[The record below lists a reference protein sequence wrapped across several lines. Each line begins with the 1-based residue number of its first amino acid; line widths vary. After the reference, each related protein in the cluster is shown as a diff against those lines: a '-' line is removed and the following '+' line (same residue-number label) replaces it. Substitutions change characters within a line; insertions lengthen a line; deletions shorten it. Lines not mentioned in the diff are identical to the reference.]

1 VDDQT
6 STAALLR
13 AQFGY
18 SESLFN
24 AVVRRLRNANTIFGD
39 NIKLVLRQLDQEHWA
54 LLKPPYLL
62 VVPTVVRIPTLK
74 ADEIETEDITN
85 PRSITFLAQL
95 DGRGS
100 ENEWMA
106 ADDIELV
113 EKQLIN
119 ALVNWRPNEHY
130 KPTGYAGMRIEGTQ
144 IPQVKVAFVFV
155 FFEQIRFD
163 CEPEIGDQAPQ
174 CSELGDIKIRLHND
188 CGPPPCDPCAPCA
201 PGDPTIFVLDPP
213 NSATEPEPPGAYWPN
228 LGGAPRP
235 NSRR

>member
-1 VDDQT
+1 MDDQT

-13 AQFGY
+13 AQFGVP
-18 SESLFN
+18 ESLFN

-62 VVPTVVRIPTLK
+62 VVPTVVRIPQLK
-74 ADEIETEDITN
+74 AEEVELEDIIN

-100 ENEWMA
+100 EADWMA

-130 KPTGYAGMRIEGTQ
+130 KPTGYAGMRIEGTE
-144 IPQVKVAFVFV
+144 IPAVKVAFVFV

-163 CEPEIGDQAPQ
+163 CEPEVGPE
-174 CSELGDIKIRLHND
+174 CSQLGDIFVNVHND
-188 CGPPPCDPCAPCA
+188 CGPPPCDPCQPCA
-201 PGDPTIFVLDPP
+201 PGDPTIFVTDPP
-213 NSATEPEPPGAYWPN
+213 NPVTEPEPPGAYWPN

>member
-1 VDDQT
+1 MDDQT
-6 STAALLR
+6 STAALLQ

-18 SESLFN
+18 RESLFN

-74 ADEIETEDITN
+74 PDEIEVDDITN

-95 DGRGS
+95 DARGS
-100 ENEWMA
+100 EADWMA

-130 KPTGYAGMRIEGTQ
+130 KPTGYAGMRIEGTE
-144 IPQVKVAFVFV
+144 IPAVKVAFVFV

-163 CEPEIGDQAPQ
+163 CEPEVGPE
-174 CSELGDIKIRLHND
+174 CSQLGDIIVNVRND
-188 CGPPPCDPCAPCA
+188 CGPPPCDPCAPCG
-201 PGDPTIFVLDPP
+201 PTDPTIFVLDPP
-213 NSATEPEPPGAYWPN
+213 QQATEPEPPGAYWPN

-235 NSRR
+235 NSRS

>member
-1 VDDQT
+1 VDDRT
-6 STAALLR
+6 STAALLQS
-13 AQFGY
+13 QFGQR
-18 SESLFN
+18 ESLFN
-24 AVVRRLRNANTIFGD
+24 AVVRRLRNAGTIFGD

-62 VVPTVVRIPTLK
+62 VVPTVVRIPQLK
-74 ADEIETEDITN
+74 PEETEQDDIIN
-85 PRSITFLAQL
+85 PRSITFIAQL
-95 DGRGS
+95 DARGS
-100 ENEWMA
+100 EAEWMA

-113 EKQLIN
+113 EKQLLN

-130 KPTGYAGMRIEGTQ
+130 KPTGYAGMRVEGTQ

-163 CEPEIGDQAPQ
+163 CDTEIGAEGPS
-174 CSELGDIKIRLHND
+174 CSELGNIFINLHND
-188 CGPPPCDPCAPCA
+188 CGPPPCDPCQPCA
-201 PGDPTIFVLDPP
+201 PGEPTIFVLDPP
-213 NSATEPEPPGAYWPN
+213 IHAIEPEPPGAYWPN